1 MTNVSYDT
9 MIAKLIQKEVGYI
22 MSKIVVK
29 RIYNKDLPAGY
40 RILVDRLWPRGI
52 SKINA
57 KLDLWAKNISP
68 STELRKWFGH
78 DEDKYEE
85 FEIKYTKEI
94 ENNEYTTEF
103 IKIVEEELKKQ
114 DVLFLYGAKDE
125 ECNNAEVLEEYL
137 NKLINNN

>member
-1 MTNVSYDT
+1 
-9 MIAKLIQKEVGYI
+9 